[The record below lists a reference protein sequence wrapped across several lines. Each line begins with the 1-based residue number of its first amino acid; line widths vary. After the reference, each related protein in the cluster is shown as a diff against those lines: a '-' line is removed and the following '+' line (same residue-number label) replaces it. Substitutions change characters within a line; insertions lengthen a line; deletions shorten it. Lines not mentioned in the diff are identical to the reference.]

1 MCIRD
6 RYETFV
12 ENLCNKL
19 IDAFGTT
26 DTWKAVIHTDAPV
39 VATDNG
45 VADLTQ
51 IGGSN
56 GYTTGGADITF
67 NSTRT
72 GGTVT
77 ATATDVVWTAVT
89 GNLGA
94 STTGRY
100 VSIYDDTSAAD
111 NLICSYDYGATFTV
125 AVGETITSVSYTH
138 LRAHETPEHLV
149 C

>member
-1 MCIRD
+1 MA
-6 RYETFV
+6 TFTKYNTFI

-39 VATDNG
+39 TTTDN
-45 VADLTQ
+45 ALSDLTE

-56 GYTTGGADITF
+56 GYTTGGTDIAF

-72 GGTVT
+72 TDTVT
-77 ATATDVVWTAVT
+77 ITATDVVWTASG

-100 VSIYDDTSAAD
+100 FSIYDDTSTGN
-111 NLICSYDYGATFTV
+111 NLFCSYDYAATFTV
-125 AVGETITSVSYTH
+125 ATGETMTLDFGASLAT
-138 LRAHETPEHLV
+138 LA
-149 C
+149 

>member
-1 MCIRD
+1 MASFTK
-6 RYETFV
+6 YETFV
-12 ENLCNKL
+12 ENLANKL

-51 IGGSN
+51 IAGNN
-56 GYTTGGADITF
+56 GYTTGGADITY
-67 NSTRT
+67 NSTRS

-77 ATATDVVWTAVT
+77 STAVDVVWTASG
-89 GNLGA
+89 GNLGS

-100 VSIYDDTSAAD
+100 VSIYDDTSASD
-111 NLICSYDYGATFTV
+111 NLLCSYDYGATFTV
-125 AVGETITSVSYTH
+125 ATGETLTLDFGASLFT
-138 LRAHETPEHLV
+138 LA
-149 C
+149 

>member
-1 MCIRD
+1 MAT
-6 RYETFV
+6 YTKYNTFV

-26 DTWKAVIHTDAPV
+26 DTWKAVIHTDAPTT
-39 VATDNG
+39 ATDNG
-45 VADLTQ
+45 LADLTQ

-56 GYTTGGADITF
+56 GYTTGGSDITF
-67 NSTRT
+67 NSTRS

-77 ATATDVVWTAVT
+77 ATATDVVWTASG

-100 VSIYDDTSAAD
+100 FSIYDDTSTSD
-111 NLICSYDYGATFTV
+111 NLLCSFDYGSTFTV
-125 AVGETITSVSYTH
+125 ASGETMTLDFGASLFT
-138 LRAHETPEHLV
+138 LA
-149 C
+149 